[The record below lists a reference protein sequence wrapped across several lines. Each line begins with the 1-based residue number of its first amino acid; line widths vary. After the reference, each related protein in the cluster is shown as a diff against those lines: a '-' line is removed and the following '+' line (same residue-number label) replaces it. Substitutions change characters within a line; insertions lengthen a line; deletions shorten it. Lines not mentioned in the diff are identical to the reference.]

1 MIHTNLVDV
10 CTKSEYIFHSIPDK
24 KLTESEM
31 LILSD
36 LWPLVLFTLA
46 RPNFSPN

>member
-10 CTKSEYIFHSIPDK
+10 CTNSEYIFHSIPDK

-36 LWPLVLFTLA
+36 LWPLILF
-46 RPNFSPN
+46 N

>member
-10 CTKSEYIFHSIPDK
+10 CTMSECIFHSIPDK

-36 LWPLVLFTLA
+36 LWPLILF
-46 RPNFSPN
+46 N